1 MSDRIPVAE
10 MANMDL
16 RKSAEAETEHRTAS
30 KLEPH
35 REAIF
40 TLRRKHWTYGQ
51 IAKWLNEHGVAVTL
65 WTFTPITPSAFPR
78 RSLMPIRA
86 SSYGVVDPSR
96 FALIIQDAD
105 AADTADPQGI

>member
-1 MSDRIPVAE
+1 
-10 MANMDL
+10 MDL
-16 RKSAEAETEHRTAS
+16 HRAAEAEAELRTAS

-65 WTFTPITPSAFPR
+65 SSVHRFCQRAIARRPR
-78 RSLMPIRA
+78 NGNPLQTVESEESF
-86 SSYGVVDPSR
+86 SSPPPTKESKKYR
-96 FALIIQDAD
+96 FNLDI
-105 AADTADPQGI
+105 